1 MTLLLPGSF
10 NPTLRSLSRL
20 KYASV
25 TPGTRECLN
34 VDRACRSTIS
44 DAHACLDPQ
53 LLQPLIAE
61 LRSKVPELA
70 HTDRQL
76 DQLLPRAVAVD
87 ASLFSAAGEVAWAL
101 RRRKPGGDEGET
113 TTRSA
118 STSNTAAPPG

>member
-25 TPGTRECLN
+25 APGTRECLN

-61 LRSKVPELA
+61 LRSEVPELA

-87 ASLFSAAGEVAWAL
+87 ASLF
-101 RRRKPGGDEGET
+101 
-113 TTRSA
+113 
-118 STSNTAAPPG
+118 